1 MNTKKKSPAGVLLIV
16 DKLDLGGGARRIKVY
31 ADLLDRSLYTPS
43 VVFRTSVLH
52 RDVDAV
58 IGKDTP
64 RLHSSDPEKIVSFAT
79 HQNVKVVYCW
89 YDGQFH
95 QDLFDLLT
103 QLKKKKIAVVA
114 NNVFSYV
121 DERMNSLCDVVVFQ
135 TKFMLYKFERQLTA
149 TQRQNKKYVV
159 LPNPVHDQYCDQFAL
174 TTQERDEKRLSLGF
188 SAKDVVF
195 GRFGRNDIVKWGD
208 GLTGA
213 MLWHLHN
220 PTIKFLIVGMPRSR
234 RWLFSLLRFLDPS
247 IDNSIK
253 ILPPTS
259 SDKELF
265 ALMQCTDVIAHS
277 VKIGEG
283 CSNAINE
290 GMFWGKAVITN
301 PTPHCDNGQVE
312 QVVHERFGLIVRGV
326 AEWNKAIQQLASDTK
341 RRQHMG
347 DQARENVLTQIRGEI
362 IVKKFEQVLDFARG
376 VSVSSKLITP
386 VSLEYKSF
394 VDEYVSNPRISG
406 SVLPVSV
413 VGKLGS
419 FILRGLAYLEFRFFN
434 G

>member
-1 MNTKKKSPAGVLLIV
+1 
-16 DKLDLGGGARRIKVY
+16 
-31 ADLLDRSLYTPS
+31 
-43 VVFRTSVLH
+43 
-52 RDVDAV
+52 
-58 IGKDTP
+58 
-64 RLHSSDPEKIVSFAT
+64 
-79 HQNVKVVYCW
+79 
-89 YDGQFH
+89 
-95 QDLFDLLT
+95 
-103 QLKKKKIAVVA
+103 
-114 NNVFSYV
+114 
-121 DERMNSLCDVVVFQ
+121 
-135 TKFMLYKFERQLTA
+135 
-149 TQRQNKKYVV
+149 
-159 LPNPVHDQYCDQFAL
+159 
-174 TTQERDEKRLSLGF
+174 
-188 SAKDVVF
+188 
-195 GRFGRNDIVKWGD
+195 
-208 GLTGA
+208 
-213 MLWHLHN
+213 
-220 PTIKFLIVGMPRSR
+220 
-234 RWLFSLLRFLDPS
+234 
-247 IDNSIK
+247 
-253 ILPPTS
+253 
-259 SDKELF
+259 
-265 ALMQCTDVIAHS
+265 MQCTDVIAHS

-347 DQARENVLTQIRGEI
+347 DQARKNVLTQIRGEI